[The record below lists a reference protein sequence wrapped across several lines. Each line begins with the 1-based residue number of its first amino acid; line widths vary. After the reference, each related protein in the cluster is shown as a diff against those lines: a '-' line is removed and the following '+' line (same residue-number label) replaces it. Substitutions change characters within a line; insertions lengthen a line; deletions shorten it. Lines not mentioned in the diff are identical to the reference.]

1 MTLAAPHAGASEALQ
16 RFSVGSVTTSDDGR
30 RLWTPARN
38 EPGLAVAALRAL
50 DDAGALVDDITVH
63 RPSLDD
69 VFAVLTGAA
78 RAGARERGGAG
89 MSTAMPLT
97 AEIGAPTLFGRLRSW
112 WDNVRVM
119 TRRNLI
125 HVRRDPMQLS
135 DVTIQPVL
143 FTLLFCYVFGAAMV
157 LPGGAS
163 YTQFALA
170 GLLVMN
176 LTTSA
181 VGTAI
186 GLSTDLSTG
195 VISRLRT
202 CRCRRPRSSWA
213 GRSPTCS
220 RRCSAASFIAVTGLV
235 IGWRPETALPSVLA
249 GFAIALLFSYAL
261 SWLSASVGMA
271 FSNPEAAQGIVFI
284 FVFPLAFVSN
294 VFVPT
299 QGMPAWLQTIAN
311 WNPVSAVAS
320 ACRELFGN
328 PNPSASIPAWPM
340 QHPVEAAILWSLLIL
355 AVVRAAGRQAVPAS
369 HERLKAGERGRS
381 LSRMGA
387 GVGVGSPI
395 TAVQR
400 SVVSPSSGG
409 GKCRERDAPA
419 GPSSS
424 EARPL
429 SLGASPRSGRR
440 APETGVRRCPLMTFP
455 QRSPQ
460 RPAKCGATTSPLL
473 GRQRDSRSAP
483 PIRRIRMGSR

>member
-1 MTLAAPHAGASEALQ
+1 
-16 RFSVGSVTTSDDGR
+16 
-30 RLWTPARN
+30 
-38 EPGLAVAALRAL
+38 
-50 DDAGALVDDITVH
+50 
-63 RPSLDD
+63 
-69 VFAVLTGAA
+69 
-78 RAGARERGGAG
+78 
-89 MSTAMPLT
+89 MSTAIPLS
-97 AEIGAPTLFGRLRSW
+97 AESGAPTLFGRLRSW
-112 WDNVRVM
+112 WDDVRVM

-202 CRCRRPRSSWA
+202 LPMSSA
-213 GRSPTCS
+213 AILVGRSISDLLAAMLCS
-220 RRCSAASFIAVTGLV
+220 VFIAVTGLA

-271 FSNPEAAQGIVFI
+271 LSNPEAAQGIVFI
-284 FVFPLAFVSN
+284 LVFPLAFVSN

-299 QGMPAWLQTIAN
+299 QGMASWLQTIAN

-340 QHPVEAAILWSLLIL
+340 QHPVEASIIWSLLIL
-355 AVVRAAGRQAVPAS
+355 AVCVPLAA
-369 HERLKAGERGRS
+369 RLY
-381 LSRMGA
+381 
-387 GVGVGSPI
+387 
-395 TAVQR
+395 
-400 SVVSPSSGG
+400 
-409 GKCRERDAPA
+409 
-419 GPSSS
+419 
-424 EARPL
+424 
-429 SLGASPRSGRR
+429 RR
-440 APETGVRRCPLMTFP
+440 R
-455 QRSPQ
+455 
-460 RPAKCGATTSPLL
+460 TS
-473 GRQRDSRSAP
+473 D
-483 PIRRIRMGSR
+483 

>member
-1 MTLAAPHAGASEALQ
+1 
-16 RFSVGSVTTSDDGR
+16 
-30 RLWTPARN
+30 
-38 EPGLAVAALRAL
+38 
-50 DDAGALVDDITVH
+50 
-63 RPSLDD
+63 
-69 VFAVLTGAA
+69 
-78 RAGARERGGAG
+78 
-89 MSTAMPLT
+89 MSTAIPLS
-97 AEIGAPTLFGRLRSW
+97 AETGAPTLSGRLRSW
-112 WDNVRVM
+112 WDDVRVM

-202 CRCRRPRSSWA
+202 LPMSPA
-213 GRSPTCS
+213 AILVGRSISDLFAAMLCS
-220 RRCSAASFIAVTGLV
+220 VFIAVTGLV

-271 FSNPEAAQGIVFI
+271 LSNPEAAQGIVFI
-284 FVFPLAFVSN
+284 LVFPLAFVSN

-299 QGMPAWLQTIAN
+299 QGMASWLQTIAN

-320 ACRELFGN
+320 ACRQLFGN

-340 QHPVEAAILWSLLIL
+340 QHPVEASIIWSLLIL
-355 AVVRAAGRQAVPAS
+355 AVCVPLAGR
-369 HERLKAGERGRS
+369 LY
-381 LSRMGA
+381 
-387 GVGVGSPI
+387 
-395 TAVQR
+395 
-400 SVVSPSSGG
+400 
-409 GKCRERDAPA
+409 
-419 GPSSS
+419 
-424 EARPL
+424 
-429 SLGASPRSGRR
+429 RR
-440 APETGVRRCPLMTFP
+440 R
-455 QRSPQ
+455 
-460 RPAKCGATTSPLL
+460 TS
-473 GRQRDSRSAP
+473 D
-483 PIRRIRMGSR
+483 